1 MKGKKQIVSED
12 KPIFT
17 NTKISKIFME
27 VREKMIL
34 EQHQNDLKSSCIEK
48 GEVAV
53 KSVKCRI
60 EAEEY
65 SEIPMTL
72 TEHMEEDE
80 EIFRK
85 LKIPWIP
92 EGVQSVLEGK
102 YMDSENENLQ
112 RSIKQYKHQIE
123 YLHESN
129 EGLVTANKRLKEY
142 LE

>member
-1 MKGKKQIVSED
+1 MAE
-12 KPIFT
+12 
-17 NTKISKIFME
+17 
-27 VREKMIL
+27 
-34 EQHQNDLKSSCIEK
+34 
-48 GEVAV
+48 
-53 KSVKCRI
+53 KSVKCSII

-85 LKIPWIP
+85 LKIPRIP
-92 EGVQSVLEGK
+92 EGVQLVLEGK

-112 RSIKQYKHQIE
+112 RSIKKYKHQIE

-129 EGLVTANKRLKEY
+129 EGLVTAKKILRED
-142 LE
+142 LECENIIENYALFFLFWVIDTTTF